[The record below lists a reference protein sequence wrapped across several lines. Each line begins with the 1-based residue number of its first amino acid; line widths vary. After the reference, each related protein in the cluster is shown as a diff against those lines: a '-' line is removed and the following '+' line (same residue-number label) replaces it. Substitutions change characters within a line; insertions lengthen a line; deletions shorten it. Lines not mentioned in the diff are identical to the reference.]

1 LSRLQERLYGQRDA
15 GFFGYSHFTGGFPGG
30 QAEYVRVP
38 KGSVNL
44 LPIPNSVPDEKA
56 LFLSDIIPTSYHCV
70 VDTGVTEGDI
80 VAIWVGQLRCICFFT
95 DIPSYQ
101 GLGPIGM
108 CAAQWAKLKGASRI
122 IGIDKVPERL
132 ALARIKLGV
141 ETLDF
146 TEHKDVP
153 KRLLELAP
161 GGVDVA
167 LDCGEPV
174 TGFGRTVCISRFTY
188 ELRNI
193 SRAQVVVA

>member
-1 LSRLQERLYGQRDA
+1 
-15 GFFGYSHFTGGFPGG
+15 
-30 QAEYVRVP
+30 VRVP

-44 LPIPNSVPDEKA
+44 LPIPDSVPDEKA

-80 VAIWVGQLRCICFFT
+80 VAIWVGQLQYLWFVT
-95 DIPSYQ
+95 DTSSYQ

-122 IGIDKVPERL
+122 IGIDQVPERL
-132 ALARIKLGV
+132 AFARINLGV

-153 KRLLELAP
+153 KRLLEMAP

-174 TGFGRTVCISRFTY
+174 TDFGHTACTPKFIY
-188 ELRNI
+188 ALRNI